1 MEIFHYGCLVR
12 CNGNYEIIVDDTDG
26 VDGCLIKMDVYGTKE
41 ETRARILF
49 FQKVLATF
57 PVLNDNIIVEELHQ

>member
-1 MEIFHYGCLVR
+1 MHYGCLVR

-26 VDGCLIKMDVYGTKE
+26 VDGFLIKLDVYGTKE

-49 FQKVLATF
+49 FQKLVATS
-57 PVLNDNIIVEELHQ
+57 PVLNDNTIVELYKCPY